1 MISQLFI
8 SYSFGGLILKVE
20 FQSPFLYFD
29 REFGDRCFYVN
40 YNLRLNIGI
49 LPLCCKKVF
58 DYEGKL
64 LYLVKIYLIQKFPEN
79 SPPYTFKVRD

>member
-49 LPLCCKKVF
+49 LPLCCKKGVLLRRKMTLP
-58 DYEGKL
+58 YE
-64 LYLVKIYLIQKFPEN
+64 N
-79 SPPYTFKVRD
+79 